1 MIYVDDANLAAC
13 GNAGIVY
20 NGTTTLTSS
29 KIIAGTSMTMSGT
42 AAVTGNTTLG
52 TLDVTG
58 DTSLSTLNVTGDA
71 TLGGLNVQGDITFDS
86 LTVTGDVVVGG
97 LDVTGSVEIDG
108 QTDIEGNTTILGD
121 TILDGAVGF
130 GGDIMFNP
138 AHGAYVIPLTGIF
151 TFLKT
156 DATANI
162 DASLAYG
169 HNGQLKIVILGEDGG
184 NDVVITPY
192 NFGNGTTLTLDA
204 AKQYAVFIFVSDG
217 WWALSHNG
225 TIA

>member
-20 NGTTTLTSS
+20 NGTTTLTAS

-86 LTVTGDVVVGG
+86 LTVTGDVIAGGFESLDDIEVVGDANIG
-97 LDVTGSVEIDG
+97 GHLDIGGT
-108 QTDIEGNTTILGD
+108 TTHEGAI
-121 TILDGAVGF
+121 GF

-138 AHGAYVIPLTGIF
+138 AHGAYVIPLTGMF
-151 TFLKT
+151 SFLKT

-169 HNGQLKIVILGEDGG
+169 QNGQLKIVILGEDGG
-184 NDVVITPY
+184 SDVVITPY
-192 NFGNGTTLTLDA
+192 NFGNGTTLTLDT
-204 AKQYAVFIFVSDG
+204 AKQYAVFIFVTDG